1 MKKKTPETDPNNQA
15 EDQTNEPAG
24 YPLYPPNEDIYS
36 RFKEEKDIDPE
47 DLSRLKE
54 TDPES
59 IDELDPDHIEELDPE
74 SGILPTDLDIPGA
87 DLDDEDEE
95 IGREDEENN
104 YYSIGGDNHVDL
116 EEDQGD
122 WPIEE

>member
-1 MKKKTPETDPNNQA
+1 MKKKTPGTDPDNQS

-24 YPLYPPNEDIYS
+24 YPLYPPSEDIYS
-36 RFKEEKDIDPE
+36 RFKEIKDIDPE
-47 DLSRLKE
+47 DLSRLRE
-54 TDPES
+54 IDPET
-59 IDELDPDHIEELDPE
+59 IDEIDPDHVDELDPE